1 MLRCIHS
8 GIVSQIKICVPVS
21 SATAHSFWHYITDLM
36 VCSAFLLE
44 LPSLIFTLVTSP
56 FRVCHP
62 FLFFN
67 VGILDKGVPLP
78 TIVFGFGFL
87 SVQNLQCVLLFEI
100 VITQRHIAYISPLR
114 IGVWKGGSISWLNS
128 NFLIFFF
135 LGVQRYRISFFWV
148 FCSNIFM

>member
-8 GIVSQIKICVPVS
+8 GIGSQIKICVPVS
-21 SATAHSFWHYITDLM
+21 NAMAHSFWHYITDLM

-44 LPSLIFTLVTSP
+44 LPSLIFTLVISP

-100 VITQRHIAYISPLR
+100 VITQRHVAYISPLR
-114 IGVWKGGSISWLNS
+114 IRGVEGGSIS
-128 NFLIFFF
+128 
-135 LGVQRYRISFFWV
+135 
-148 FCSNIFM
+148 